1 MFDAKSI
8 IKSRK
13 VTPLPDSD
21 DECPTK
27 SSAAT
32 TPLAARTVGTEMMV
46 GWKGRGRK
54 VQDEVES
61 IS

>member
-1 MFDAKSI
+1 M
-8 IKSRK
+8 
-13 VTPLPDSD
+13 TPLPDSD

-27 SSAAT
+27 SSSAA